1 MEHPD
6 FQSPSGL
13 RFQIALIIAYNWSN
27 GCLHCL
33 PHQTLSQIHSK
44 NNSGLPVII
53 VKMSPTRVVI
63 VLVAPVIADMP
74 PDTAS

>member
-1 MEHPD
+1 M
-6 FQSPSGL
+6 SP
-13 RFQIALIIAYNWSN
+13 
-27 GCLHCL
+27 
-33 PHQTLSQIHSK
+33 LSIDG
-44 NNSGLPVII
+44 SGLPVII